1 MPAYTEWQITVV
13 SLVKLVYFFV
23 ICTFFFNSNT
33 FPSWFFAHTM
43 DRCGFTATVSL
54 TCQYY
59 IHVYLPSVQRTFSI
73 SFKAV
78 NISYGS
84 V

>member
-1 MPAYTEWQITVV
+1 MHTYTEWQITVV
-13 SLVKLVYFFV
+13 PLVKLVYF
-23 ICTFFFNSNT
+23 IFFYSNT